1 MVFRFIHLIK
11 VYRECSQSIAPGK
24 EVYPL
29 LSWEKALA
37 ERKQCFLEDESHLQV
52 WFLVC
57 HHNTS
62 SSSPPARRGNPVR
75 HGIFP
80 HYLKACKLDL
90 VILHIHEVRLTHWTK
105 VSVFLVL
112 KKDGCIPKGKLLTFI
127 FQFSGIWWGFCSCC
141 WLVVFVF
148 CFSFW
153 QVSIVL
159 KVEADFS
166 PLVNGNPK
174 NCQWLEWCFTHLDP
188 ANFCCSGPP
197 QICPP
202 NSSSQIHVS
211 QLVS

>member
-11 VYRECSQSIAPGK
+11 VYRECSQSTAPGI
-24 EVYPL
+24 EVYAL

-37 ERKQCFLEDESHLQV
+37 ERKQCSLEDESHLQV

-62 SSSPPARRGNPVR
+62 SSSPPARRGHPVR

-90 VILHIHEVRLTHWTK
+90 VILHIQEVRLTHWTK

-148 CFSFW
+148 SFSLW

-166 PLVNGNPK
+166 PLEMETQKTASDLNGVLLIWT
-174 NCQWLEWCFTHLDP
+174 QQIFAALDHLK
-188 ANFCCSGPP
+188 FVHL
-197 QICPP
+197 
-202 NSSSQIHVS
+202 IH
-211 QLVS
+211 LLKYMYLG